1 MALGSVHSGFSITE
15 GKARME
21 TNENFETLFP
31 RILPS
36 RPEGNFPPCR
46 GRQRSDRASRA
57 LRLNSPPPR
66 EGEFPSLIKK
76 GGREWLLQRIVWDR
90 TWDALL
96 VSALIGAP
104 AKADFQ
110 PAVPAPFPPA
120 RCLAH

>member
-1 MALGSVHSGFSITE
+1 MRLLRHFSHVSFLHAQTGISRLA
-15 GKARME
+15 GKAKIRK
-21 TNENFETLFP
+21 
-31 RILPS
+31 
-36 RPEGNFPPCR
+36 
-46 GRQRSDRASRA
+46 DRASRA
-57 LRLNSPPPR
+57 LRLINSPPLR

-76 GGREWLLQRIVWDR
+76 GGREWLLQRIGWDR